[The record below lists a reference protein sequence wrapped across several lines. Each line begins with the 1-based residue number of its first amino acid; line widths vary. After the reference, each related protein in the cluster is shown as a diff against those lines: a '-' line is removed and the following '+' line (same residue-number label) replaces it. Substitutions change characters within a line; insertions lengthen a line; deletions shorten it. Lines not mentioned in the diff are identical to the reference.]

1 MSNDPSSG
9 TQPPAGFMSWASQFF
24 QEAVTKVQT
33 TVENYTTAKDTYL
46 LELVKAESRVNT
58 LRGKP
63 GIDGRFG
70 EIEAKLNAA
79 KQAAGNS
86 EYIEANKHLVPVLAL
101 HPDADQQSTDYVWNQ
116 ANQTNV
122 ADRVSVLRGHAGSR
136 AITIWFGEIETSFNE
151 ATAATLLLDHTLACA
166 KLQQSWNLH
175 RDTSNT
181 DLAWEMAEACE
192 NYDLE
197 LSDVEDRLNDLNTH
211 VGEKAIALERSEI
224 EAKLNEAKAKA
235 TTNDFVDA
243 YALLMEAYQ
252 LHDPE
257 AEDLADKCEGYFDKK
272 TDWDVDISDLETEPQ
287 AVVIA
292 DEIAKLKD
300 DLLGINARAEAKQW
314 KVLDGL
320 LDEINDRFVDA
331 DELREKSVNYEADY
345 VIKKGLV
352 TGLESHIST
361 HKRAD
366 SIAAEIVL
374 LNGTL
379 TAATG
384 LADIATREYDEAMLV
399 LADIPKRC
407 DAAKRIADACELYE
421 TTLLSATEKL
431 TAAKLLPGIE
441 KETDSL
447 DNKMQRAATAAT
459 NDSRKF
465 AEAQILLD
473 EVIAGCVTATTLSGE
488 LLTFGTAT
496 GDAIKLGTIKD
507 ASAELK
513 KQVAAV
519 RALLPQIVGLPSHA
533 KIQKQLGEIDVLID
547 AIPADTTEKPN
558 VALKIPSEQC
568 DAANL
573 AIRRI
578 IDLGYAEAR
587 KEAVGKMTPLDSR
600 CKDTP
605 LAPKAAEIKTVSL
618 AASDLKATTEDY
630 TAAMELLAKVTAEC
644 AALTLIADKMDK
656 YTTDQPGLEIKVNDL
671 EPKRPQIGTEIDDL
685 KKLLTE
691 AKDKADLGD
700 YAAAVAKLE
709 EIQTGLTLTD
719 KLADVKSKI
728 ATPPTNDLEF
738 EALKT
743 SCISLMAQ
751 PGGAAKVDAIVAAM
765 PAKVQRFVMMAVM
778 MARFDLDEF
787 KQFKSDMIWDCPWT
801 PCTGRNYQD
810 DTHCSTCSKTRKF
823 WMCGHDPCNNMNS
836 WDVAVCEACGLD
848 DAGCTDDEAKIESS
862 YETKNLESDDLTMG
876 NKSLKRLY
884 EVFKMVPDSQT
895 KDNDKLKKVIRY
907 KQDTDGAA
915 YGDDT
920 IYMHCGRA
928 GDDGSSDYAEELLP
942 GSPMYEEYFPAPDP
956 SAPDGDA
963 RKDVYQM
970 DPKCQPKPGTV
981 DPGKKKPY
989 FDFATLHEIGHAV
1002 DDKKKFMAKNGS
1014 KDEYG
1019 GWINYGGDVTKVAKI
1034 ANDHFKFNQ
1043 AYIEERLSGNTP
1055 NLPDLVVDARALTD
1069 QQWLDLQTKVNDWC
1083 DGIKM
1088 DKDLW
1093 WDGSNSARLSIAGR
1107 VYQEAYEGS
1116 WVSYKLSAR
1125 NQGIHG
1131 YQFRAPGEWFAELYA
1146 AYHSKILKDDHPCDS
1161 WLSKL

>member
-1 MSNDPSSG
+1 MSNDLSSG
-9 TQPPAGFMSWASQFF
+9 TKTPVGFMSWASQYF
-24 QEAVTKVQT
+24 QEAVTKVKT
-33 TVENYTTAKDTYL
+33 TVENYTSARDTYQ
-46 LELVKAESRVNT
+46 LELVKAESRVNA

-63 GIDGRFG
+63 GIDVRFG

-79 KQAAGNS
+79 KLAGDNS
-86 EYIEANKHLVPVLAL
+86 EYIEANKHLVQVLTL

-122 ADRVSVLRGHAGSR
+122 ADRVSDLRGHAGKR
-136 AITIWFGEIETSFNE
+136 AITVWFGEIETSFNE
-151 ATAATLLLDHTLACA
+151 AEAATLLLDHTLAHA
-166 KLQQSWNLH
+166 KLWESWTLH
-175 RDTSNT
+175 RDSSNT

-192 NYDLE
+192 DYDIE
-197 LSDVEDRLNDLNTH
+197 LPNVEGRLNDLNTH
-211 VGEKAIALERSEI
+211 VGKKAIELERSEI

-235 TTNDFVDA
+235 TTNEFIDA
-243 YALLMEAYQ
+243 YSLLMDAYQ

-257 AEDLADKCEGYFDKK
+257 AEDLADKCKSYFDKK

-292 DEIAKLKD
+292 DEVAKLKD
-300 DLLGINARAEAKQW
+300 DLLGITARAEAKQW

-320 LDEINDRFVDA
+320 LNEINDRFVDA

-361 HKRAD
+361 LKRAD
-366 SIAAEIVL
+366 SIAAEIGL

-379 TAATG
+379 TTAIG
-384 LADIATREYDEAMLV
+384 LADIAKREYDDAI
-399 LADIPKRC
+399 LALSDIPQRC
-407 DAAKRIADACELYE
+407 VAAKLIADACEAYE
-421 TTLLSATEKL
+421 TKLITATQKHNG
-431 TAAKLLPGIE
+431 AKLLPGIE
-441 KETDSL
+441 KEIEAL
-447 DNKMQRAATAAT
+447 NGKLVRAATLAT

-465 AEAQILLD
+465 AEAEILLD

-488 LLTFGTAT
+488 LNRFGIAT
-496 GDAIKLGTIKD
+496 GDALKLGTIKD

-513 KQVAAV
+513 KQVEAV
-519 RALLPQIVGLPSHA
+519 RALLPQIVGLPAHE

-547 AIPADTTEKPN
+547 AVPADSTEKPD
-558 VALKIPSEQC
+558 VALKTPSEQC

-587 KEAVGKMTPLDSR
+587 KEAAGKITPLEAR

-605 LAPKAAEIKTVSL
+605 LAPKAAEIKTVTL
-618 AASDLKATTEDY
+618 AASDLQATTEDY
-630 TAAMELLAKVTAEC
+630 MAAMELLANVTADC
-644 AALTLIADKMDK
+644 QALTLIADKMDK
-656 YTTDQPGLEIKVNDL
+656 YTTDQPGIETKVDDL
-671 EPKRPQIGTEIDDL
+671 EPKRPHIGTEIDDL

-700 YAAAVAKLE
+700 YVAAVAKLE
-709 EIQTGLTLTD
+709 EVQTGLTLAS
-719 KLADVKSKI
+719 KLVDVREKI
-728 ATPPTNDLEF
+728 ATPPTNDTEF

-743 SCISLMAQ
+743 SCIELMAQ
-751 PGGAAKVDAIVAAM
+751 SGGAAKVDAIVAAL
-765 PAKVQRFVMMAVM
+765 PAKAQRYVMMALM
-778 MARFDLDEF
+778 MARFDLTEF
-787 KQFKSDMIWDCPWT
+787 KQFKTDKIWNCHWDTCD
-801 PCTGRNYQD
+801 GRNYEG
-810 DTHCSTCSKTRKF
+810 DTKCKKCNKTRQY
-823 WMCGHDPCNNMNS
+823 WTCGHSPCKNKNQWVTN
-836 WDVAVCEACGLD
+836 CEACGLD
-848 DAGCTDDEAKIESS
+848 DSGCTEGAAKIESS
-862 YETKNLESDDLTMG
+862 YDTDNLVADDYTKG
-876 NKSLKRLY
+876 NKSIKRLY
-884 EVFKMVPDSQT
+884 EVFKMVPESQT
-895 KDNDKLKKVIRY
+895 KENDKLQKIIRY
-907 KQDTDGAA
+907 KENTGGAA
-915 YGDDT
+915 YGGDT
-920 IYMHCGRA
+920 IFMNCGKA
-928 GDDGSSDYAEELLP
+928 GEDGSIDYAEQLLP
-942 GSPMYEEYFPAPDP
+942 GSPRYEKYFPAPDP

-981 DPGKKKPY
+981 DPGTKKPY
-989 FDFATLHEIGHAV
+989 FDFAALHEIGHAV

-1019 GWINYGGDVTKVAKI
+1019 GWINYGGDVTKIAKV

-1055 NLPDLVVDARALTD
+1055 DLPDLPVDSRALTD
-1069 QQWLDLQTKVNDWC
+1069 QQWLDLQAKINDWC
-1083 DGIKM
+1083 DGIKV
-1088 DKDLW
+1088 KKNLW
-1093 WDGSNSARLSIAGR
+1093 WDGSNSARLSIGGR
-1107 VYQEAYEGS
+1107 VYQEAYAGT

-1131 YQFRAPGEWFAELYA
+1131 YQFRAPGEWFAEIYA
-1146 AYHSKILKDDHPCDS
+1146 AYHSKILKDEHPSAS